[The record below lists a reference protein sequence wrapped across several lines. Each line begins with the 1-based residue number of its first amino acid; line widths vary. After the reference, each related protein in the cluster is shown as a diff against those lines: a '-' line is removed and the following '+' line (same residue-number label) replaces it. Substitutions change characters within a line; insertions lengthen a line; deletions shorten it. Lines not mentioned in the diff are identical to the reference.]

1 MELKGWIE
9 QPLEKL
15 VSFKTGK
22 LNSNAATTNGK
33 YPFFTC
39 SQETFK
45 TDTFSFDEECVLLGG
60 NNANGVYPLKF
71 FSGKFNAY
79 QRTYIIKAL
88 KDNEISNK
96 FLYYALRLRLEQLR
110 SISTGAATKFL
121 TLTILNHLKV
131 SFPKRIETQQKIAGV
146 LSAYDDLI
154 ENNNR
159 RIKILEEMAQ
169 KLYKEWFVDFK
180 FPGHQNVKFIDST
193 LGKIPKGWEILN
205 LGSQL
210 ISLESGRRPKGGVH
224 GIKQGIPSV
233 GAENINGIGNHN
245 FSNEKFVPI
254 EFFQNMRNGVVQ
266 DRDVAIYK
274 DGAYIG
280 KSSYFRDGFP
290 HAKFCVNE
298 HVFLL
303 RTNGTKLTQNLLYL
317 WLQEPDT
324 VDKIRGT
331 NANAAQPGIN
341 QQSLSGLEL
350 ALPNPKI
357 VAAFDQIVESLL
369 ATIVNL
375 SKQNQTLRQT
385 RDLLLPRLIS
395 GELSVE
401 NLEVKS

>member
-180 FPGHQNVKFIDST
+180 FPGHQNVKFIESE
-193 LGKIPKGWEILN
+193 LGKIPEGWEVVKLGVKLNILKGKN
-205 LGSQL
+205 ITRDT
-210 ISLESGRRPKGGVH
+210 ISEGIVPVVAGGLSPAYYHNKSNTKAPVITISASG
-224 GIKQGIPSV
+224 
-233 GAENINGIGNHN
+233 
-245 FSNEKFVPI
+245 
-254 EFFQNMRNGVVQ
+254 
-266 DRDVAIYK
+266 
-274 DGAYIG
+274 
-280 KSSYFRDGFP
+280 
-290 HAKFCVNE
+290 
-298 HVFLL
+298 
-303 RTNGTKLTQNLLYL
+303 
-317 WLQEPDT
+317 
-324 VDKIRGT
+324 
-331 NANAAQPGIN
+331 ANAG
-341 QQSLSGLEL
+341 
-350 ALPNPKI
+350 
-357 VAAFDQIVESLL
+357 F
-369 ATIVNL
+369 VNL
-375 SKQNQTLRQT
+375 YHEDIWASDCSFVMAQT
-385 RDLLLPRLIS
+385 
-395 GELSVE
+395 
-401 NLEVKS
+401 